1 MIATKQELKTNIGKL
16 VWILPTG
23 NNRPFRKSDE
33 EVLYSSEL
41 LKVTLTYA
49 YLLNG
54 NTRKLR
60 LDGNWDDHNGSG
72 LIFLSEENALHYIW
86 AKKFKRFLKQEA
98 NFSQLSYQ
106 DLKTIEKML
115 KESEDENV

>member
-41 LKVTLTYA
+41 LKVTLS
-49 YLLNG
+49 LLTHQNF
-54 NTRKLR
+54 T
-60 LDGNWDDHNGSG
+60 
-72 LIFLSEENALHYIW
+72 
-86 AKKFKRFLKQEA
+86 KFIITFII
-98 NFSQLSYQ
+98 NIINIYN
-106 DLKTIEKML
+106 IPICHIY
-115 KESEDENV
+115 

>member
-72 LIFLSEENALHYIW
+72 LIFLSEENA
-86 AKKFKRFLKQEA
+86 
-98 NFSQLSYQ
+98 
-106 DLKTIEKML
+106 
-115 KESEDENV
+115 

>member
-41 LKVTLTYA
+41 LKVTPTYA
-49 YLLNG
+49 YLSNG
-54 NTRKLR
+54 NSRKLR

-72 LIFLSEENALHYIW
+72 LIFLSKEDALNYIW

-98 NFSQLSYQ
+98 NFSQLSYE

-115 KESEDENV
+115 KESEDEND